1 MEALNAAWQAASQEI
16 YAAQQ
21 GAEGA
26 DKAQGADPTGG
37 AAEAG
42 ADADV
47 SDVEFEEVED
57 EKK

>member
-21 GAEGA
+21 E
-26 DKAQGADPTGG
+26 AQGG
-37 AAEAG
+37 APG
-42 ADADV
+42 ADAGAKEGASGGDDV
-47 SDVEFEEVED
+47 SDVEFEEVEE